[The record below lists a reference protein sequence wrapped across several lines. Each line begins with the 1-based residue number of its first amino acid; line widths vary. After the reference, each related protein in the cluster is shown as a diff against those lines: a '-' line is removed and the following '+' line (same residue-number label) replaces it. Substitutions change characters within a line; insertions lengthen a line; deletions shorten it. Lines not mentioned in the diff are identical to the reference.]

1 MQKKYPFLFLILCA
15 CTLQSWATANI
26 GFGTTVLS
34 ADTVKPGDTVI
45 VYTSLINYGPQAFNG
60 PIGFNYAINGV
71 QNVNRAIFNSSLQGQ
86 SYQIQSG
93 DSLPVRFRVSVQDQ
107 YLLIGPDI
115 FVVWPILPN
124 SNIVLDSLF
133 VPVTVVDPSGVDEMA
148 SINKLKMYYLNQS
161 IIIENL
167 PASQAA
173 QLSIFDMRGRMV
185 YTSPTQD
192 GHPVH
197 FNDED
202 AGVYLAEVSFAN
214 GERKAFKIV
223 KP

>member
-1 MQKKYPFLFLILCA
+1 MRKKHSLLILIFCA
-15 CTLQSWATANI
+15 CVLQGWATANI
-26 GFGTTVLS
+26 GFGSTVLS

-86 SYQIQSG
+86 SYQIQAG
-93 DSLPVRFRVSVQDQ
+93 DSLPVQFRVSVQDQ

-115 FVVWPILPN
+115 FVVWPIIPN
-124 SNIVLDSLF
+124 GNNVLDSLF
-133 VPVTVVDPSGVDEMA
+133 AQITVEAPSDIHTPA
-148 SINKLKMYYLNQS
+148 INGLKMYYLNQS
-161 IIIENL
+161 IIVESVT
-167 PASQAA
+167 ASQAG

-185 YTSPTQD
+185 YTGPIQD
-192 GHPVH
+192 GHPIR
-197 FNDED
+197 FYDED
-202 AGVYLAEVSFAN
+202 AGVYLVEVSLAN